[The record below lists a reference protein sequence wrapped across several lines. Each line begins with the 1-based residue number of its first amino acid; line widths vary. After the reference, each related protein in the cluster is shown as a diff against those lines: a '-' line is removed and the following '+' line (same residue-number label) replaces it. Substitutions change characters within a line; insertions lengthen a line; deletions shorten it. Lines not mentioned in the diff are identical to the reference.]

1 MARNF
6 SAVFVDHVRI
16 FAKAGDGG
24 SGSSSFRRESFV
36 PKGGPD
42 GGDGGHGASVVI
54 RADPSTDSLTSLFF
68 EPHVRALDG
77 GRGQGK
83 KKYGKSMENKVVLVP
98 VGTQLYKLPPGQ
110 TITRR
115 AAFDPESDPD
125 RAKLP
130 LPPEQ
135 FQEGELDLLVDLTEV
150 GQEYVLCQ
158 GGRGG
163 RGNVHFKS
171 SRNQAPTRADPGEAG
186 TEGFFYLEL
195 RKIADAGLVG
205 YPNAGKSTLLTHL
218 SAARPKVAPY
228 PFTTLHPLVGV
239 MEFPDT
245 YERITVA
252 DIPGLI
258 EGAHRNVGLGHEFLR
273 HIMRCRL
280 LVFVLDMAGSEGRH
294 PLEDLASLR
303 QELSLYHRQL
313 SDVPWMVAAN
323 KMDLPEGEENLRVF
337 RVRHPKV
344 EVVPIS
350 ASEGQGLDA
359 LRSAL
364 RHKLAGMPV
373 PTQLPAAAPA

>member
-1 MARNF
+1 M
-6 SAVFVDHVRI
+6 FVDHVRI

-42 GGDGGHGASVVI
+42 GGDGGHGASVVL

-68 EPHVRALDG
+68 EPHVRAMDG

-98 VGTQLYKLPPGQ
+98 IGTQLYKLPPGQ

-135 FQEGELDLLVDLTEV
+135 FQEGELELLADLTET

-205 YPNAGKSTLLTHL
+205 YPNAGKSTLLTCL

-313 SDVPWMVAAN
+313 SDVPWMVVAN
-323 KMDLPEGEENLRVF
+323 KMDLPEADENVRVF

-344 EVVPIS
+344 EIVPIS
-350 ASEGQGLDA
+350 ASEGTGLDT

-373 PTQLPAAAPA
+373 PIQPPAAAPA

>member
-1 MARNF
+1 M
-6 SAVFVDHVRI
+6 FVDHVRI

-24 SGSSSFRRESFV
+24 GGSSSFRRESFV

-42 GGDGGHGASVVI
+42 GGDGGLGASVI
-54 RADPSTDSLTSLFF
+54 LRADPHTDSLTSLFY
-68 EPHVRALDG
+68 EPHVRAQDG
-77 GRGQGK
+77 GHGKGK
-83 KKYGKSMENKVVLVP
+83 KKFGKSMENKIVLVP
-98 VGTQLYKLPPGQ
+98 IGTQVYRLPPGE

-115 AAFDPESDPD
+115 AADAEADAD
-125 RAKLP
+125 HAKLP

-135 FQEGELDLLVDLTEV
+135 FQEGELELLADLTET

-195 RKIADAGLVG
+195 RKMADAGLVG
-205 YPNAGKSTLLTHL
+205 YPNAGKSTLLTRL

-239 MEFPDT
+239 LEFPDT
-245 YERITVA
+245 YERITIA

-273 HIMRCRL
+273 HITRCRL

-303 QELSLYHRQL
+303 QELSLYDRHL
-313 SDVPWMVAAN
+313 SDVPWLAVAN
-323 KMDLPEGEENLRVF
+323 KMDLPDAEENLRVF
-337 RVRHPKV
+337 RLRHPKL
-344 EVVPIS
+344 EVLPIS
-350 ASEGQGLDA
+350 ASEGSGIDLLKD
-359 LRSAL
+359 AL
-364 RHKLAGMPV
+364 RHKLAGKPV
-373 PTQLPAAAPA
+373 PAQTSAHLPV

>member
-1 MARNF
+1 M
-6 SAVFVDHVRI
+6 FVDHVRI

-42 GGDGGHGASVVI
+42 GGDGGHGASVI
-54 RADPSTDSLTSLFF
+54 LRADPHTDSLVSLFF
-68 EPHVRALDG
+68 EPQVRAQDG

-83 KKYGKSMENKVVLVP
+83 KKYGKSMEPKIVLIP
-98 VGTQLYKLPPGQ
+98 VGTQIYKLPPGQ

-115 AAFDPESDPD
+115 AQIEPEDDPD
-125 RAKLP
+125 HAKTP
-130 LPPEQ
+130 LPPET
-135 FQEGELDLLVDLTEV
+135 FKEGELELLADLTEV

-171 SRNQAPTRADPGEAG
+171 SRNQAPTRSDPGEAG

-195 RKIADAGLVG
+195 RKIADAGFVG
-205 YPNAGKSTLLTHL
+205 YPNAGKSTLLTCL

-228 PFTTLHPLVGV
+228 PFTTLHPIVGI

-245 YERITVA
+245 YERVTLA

-273 HIMRCRL
+273 HITRCRL

-303 QELSLYHRQL
+303 QELSLYDRHL
-313 SDVPWMVAAN
+313 SDVPWLVAAN
-323 KMDLPEGEENLRVF
+323 KMDLPEAEENLRVF
-337 RVRHPKV
+337 RARHPKL
-344 EVVPIS
+344 EVLPIS
-350 ASEGQGLDA
+350 ASTQTGLDA

-364 RHKLAGMPV
+364 RHKLAGLPV
-373 PTQLPAAAPA
+373 PVQTPAAAVP